1 MKNLKKI
8 NHFLIFILA
17 LSFLLYFGSPFLIP
31 FIFGIFFATLM
42 TPFSKILEQRKINRL
57 LTSFISTLA
66 IFIVVG
72 GILYIFI
79 LQINL
84 LLSEVSTIGDRII
97 SIFQDIQKRI
107 VSLTD
112 LSLEEQKNIWENRS
126 AGFLKTI
133 ESALTSF
140 LGNIVS
146 TLVGFLL
153 VLVYTFLLLYYRRR
167 FLEFVLWYVE
177 DENKGE
183 IKKILNEISGV
194 VYHYLW
200 GRVKVMS
207 ILGAMYYITFLIFN
221 LPYAGLLT
229 IFGALITIIP
239 YLGPFISGILPVLFA
254 IIFIQDFNI
263 TLVFTI
269 IILIEQLIESYVLEP
284 VIIGKEVQINP
295 LIVIIA
301 IATGGL
307 FWGLAGMILFVP
319 MFAIIKII
327 SKYVPVLRP
336 VGHFFA
342 TSNNGAD
349 KK

>member
-1 MKNLKKI
+1 MKSLKNI

-17 LSFLLYFGSPFLIP
+17 LAFLLYFGSPFLIP

-42 TPFSKILEQRKINRL
+42 TPFSNILENKIINRL
-57 LTSFISTLA
+57 LSSLISTLI

-72 GILYIFI
+72 SILYIFI

-84 LLSEVSTIGDRII
+84 LLSEVSTIGERMS
-97 SIFQDIQKRI
+97 SIFQDIQKKI
-107 VSLTD
+107 ESLTNI
-112 LSLEEQKNIWENRS
+112 SLEEQKDIWENRS

-140 LGNIVS
+140 LGNIII
-146 TLVGFLL
+146 TLVGFML
-153 VLVYTFLLLYYRRR
+153 VLVYTFLLLYYRKR
-167 FLEFVLWYVE
+167 FLESVLLYV
-177 DENKGE
+177 DVENKGKT
-183 IKKILNEISGV
+183 KKVLHEISGV

-207 ILGAMYYITFLIFN
+207 ILGAMYYITFLIFD

-239 YLGPFISGILPVLFA
+239 YLGPFISGVLPILFA
-254 IIFIQDFNI
+254 IIFIQDFKI
-263 TLVFTI
+263 TLLFTI
-269 IILIEQLIESYVLEP
+269 IIFIEQLIESYVLEP
-284 VIIGKEVQINP
+284 VIIGKEVHINP

-301 IATGGL
+301 IAIGGL
-307 FWGLAGMILFVP
+307 IWGLAGMILFVP

-327 SKYVPVLRP
+327 SRYVPVLGP
-336 VGHFFA
+336 LGYFFGN
-342 TSNNGAD
+342 SKNGAAN
-349 KK
+349 K